1 MDVSFAHLTHRVG
14 LMTRRPSGMRP
25 TCTPA
30 TGCARGMLETATA
43 AEAAQMA
50 MGSGQC
56 TPS

>member
-1 MDVSFAHLTHRVG
+1 
-14 LMTRRPSGMRP
+14 MTKRPSSMP

-30 TGCARGMLETATA
+30 TGCAKGMLERATA

-50 MGSGQC
+50 MGSEEC